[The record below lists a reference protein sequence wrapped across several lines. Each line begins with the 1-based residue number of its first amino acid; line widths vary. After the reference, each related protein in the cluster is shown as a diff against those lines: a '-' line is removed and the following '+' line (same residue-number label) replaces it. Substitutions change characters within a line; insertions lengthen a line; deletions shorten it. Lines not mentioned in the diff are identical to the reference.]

1 MNFDM
6 IFALFFAI
14 GAAKRQ
20 IQALEAGDTA
30 TIDIPDVAFKIGK
43 TRYDVVTVEVKRAE

>member
-20 IQALEAGDTA
+20 IQALEAGETS
-30 TIDIPDVAFKIGK
+30 TIDTPDVAFKIGK
-43 TRYDVVTVEVKRAE
+43 TRYDLTEIIVKRAE